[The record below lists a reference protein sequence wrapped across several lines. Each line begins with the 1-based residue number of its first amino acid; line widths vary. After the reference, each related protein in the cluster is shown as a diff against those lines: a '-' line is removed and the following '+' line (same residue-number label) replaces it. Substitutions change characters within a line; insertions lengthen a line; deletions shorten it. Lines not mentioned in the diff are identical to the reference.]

1 MATNRWTKSPLKGLN
16 NNLSLSMLKRKLCQV
31 YLEERTQARKR
42 NICEIQPISTIQPK
56 RLHSYPEFDILA
68 AHYKGS
74 ITRTDMSRKKYL
86 FYTI

>member
-1 MATNRWTKSPLKGLN
+1 MP
-16 NNLSLSMLKRKLCQV
+16 KRKLSEA
-31 YLEERTQARKR
+31 YSEEKSQARKR
-42 NICEIQPISTIQPK
+42 NISEIQAPSYIQSK

-74 ITRTDMSRKKYL
+74 ITRADMSRKKYL